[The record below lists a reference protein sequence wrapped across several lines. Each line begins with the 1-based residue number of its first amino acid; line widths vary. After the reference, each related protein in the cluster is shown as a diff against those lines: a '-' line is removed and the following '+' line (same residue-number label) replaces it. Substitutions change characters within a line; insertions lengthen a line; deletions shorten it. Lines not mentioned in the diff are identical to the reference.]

1 MKKKSDLKKAQ
12 EKLWELCK
20 QITRKRYAQFDGSY
34 RCFTCGAFVEAPH
47 TGHIITDSTCS
58 TEMSYSLDNLRL
70 QCFAC
75 NIHKSGNWQ
84 AFYQKLG
91 KEYID
96 NLIKQNNETKG
107 KKYDILWYKAKIEE
121 YSKTVDN

>member
-1 MKKKSDLKKAQ
+1 MTELKRAQ
-12 EKLWELCK
+12 KKLWELCK
-20 QITRKRYAQFDGSY
+20 KKTREKYQDSDGAY
-34 RCFTCGAFVEAPH
+34 RCFTCGAFVEVPH

-70 QCFAC
+70 QCYRC
-75 NIHKSGNWQ
+75 NIHLSGNWQ

-96 NLIKQNNETKG
+96 NLIKRNNETKG
-107 KKYDILWYKAKIEE
+107 KKYDLMWFKKKIEE
-121 YSKTVDN
+121 YEAVDN